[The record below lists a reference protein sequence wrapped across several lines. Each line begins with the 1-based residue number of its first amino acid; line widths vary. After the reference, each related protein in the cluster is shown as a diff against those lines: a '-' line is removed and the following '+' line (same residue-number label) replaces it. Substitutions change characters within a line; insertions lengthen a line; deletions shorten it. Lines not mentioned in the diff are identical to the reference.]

1 MNTLA
6 HTKETHDDSQYKW
19 QQRNAA
25 ASFHS
30 VLMCVC
36 VCNCKKAT
44 TTNNTN
50 NLNVITNRLE
60 KGD

>member
-1 MNTLA
+1 MPDSTHEITIMNTLA
-6 HTKETHDDSQYKW
+6 HTKETHDDPQYKW

-36 VCNCKKAT
+36 LQLQKS
-44 TTNNTN
+44 NNNKQHPT
-50 NLNVITNRLE
+50 
-60 KGD
+60 

>member
-6 HTKETHDDSQYKW
+6 HTKETHDDPQYKW

-30 VLMCVC
+30 VLMCVY
-36 VCNCKKAT
+36 VFAIAKKQQQQT
-44 TTNNTN
+44 TPN
-50 NLNVITNRLE
+50 
-60 KGD
+60 